1 MKHLGVQ
8 SAILSVS
15 APGACVAKGSEA
27 QATLARRLNEYAAA
41 LRDEDHANFG
51 FFASLPDVLNT
62 SYAIAEIEYALDT
75 LQADGVTLFTR
86 YGSGST
92 YLGHSDLDPIWKEL
106 DKRAATVFV
115 HPTRPANPEQVNQY
129 LPLPI
134 IDFPHET
141 TRAALDMITS
151 RTLKRFPNV
160 KVILSHAGG
169 TLPFL
174 MSRVLSLS
182 MKPSGFVPSWVAG
195 STHEDVIEAFR
206 SFYYD
211 ITMSASPQIIRT
223 LLELVPE
230 DHVVFGVS
238 LPNRIFFWYPTDL
251 ATE

>member
-1 MKHLGVQ
+1 
-8 SAILSVS
+8 
-15 APGACVAKGSEA
+15 
-27 QATLARRLNEYAAA
+27 
-41 LRDEDHANFG
+41 
-51 FFASLPDVLNT
+51 
-62 SYAIAEIEYALDT
+62 
-75 LQADGVTLFTR
+75 
-86 YGSGST
+86 
-92 YLGHSDLDPIWKEL
+92 
-106 DKRAATVFV
+106 
-115 HPTRPANPEQVNQY
+115 
-129 LPLPI
+129 
-134 IDFPHET
+134 
-141 TRAALDMITS
+141 MITS